1 MGKSIAFPN
10 GKEYNS
16 HDARKDNFFSEVE
29 AMLRRKDVDMLSGS
43 IMKGLFVVALPIVL
57 MNVLQSMFNMV
68 DMRVLKTYDT
78 DGLAVGAVG
87 VCSTLIGLITN
98 LVIGIAT
105 GANAVV
111 ARHLGRKDP
120 ENARKAAG
128 TAILF
133 SALAGLALTVIGIV
147 GAKAFLIWTNC
158 PEKLLSRAVLYF
170 RLYFAGVPILT
181 VYNFCAAIIRSSGNS
196 KRVMEISLVGGA
208 VKVVCTYL
216 FVGAFKGGIVGVS
229 LATILSWCVIF
240 AMSWWTVTKGNS
252 AVNINLKDVRYE
264 KAELKEVLL
273 IGVPSGLQ
281 MGLYSIANVIIV
293 ATVNTF
299 GAEATT
305 GLSIANTFDGIIYS
319 FSHATS
325 LAVLPYVSQNI
336 GAGNIMRATQSV
348 WRGILLAIILAGGTG
363 ALSAIFAP
371 QLSSL
376 LSSDPKVIDYSCQK
390 MVIISS
396 TYFVCGIYDV
406 FGAALRGMG
415 RPVVPTVATMLFMC
429 ALRFVWVYVIFP
441 LVPQNLTFLYLVW
454 PVGWVLSI
462 ALMSCALFPQIK
474 KLKKYYAE
482 HPATA

>member
-1 MGKSIAFPN
+1 
-10 GKEYNS
+10 
-16 HDARKDNFFSEVE
+16 
-29 AMLRRKDVDMLSGS
+29 MLRRKNVDMLSGS
-43 IMKGLFVVALPIVL
+43 IMKGLFIVAFPIVL

-120 ENARKAAG
+120 EDARKAAG

-133 SALAGLALTVIGIV
+133 SALAGLALTVIGIA
-147 GAKAFLIWTNC
+147 GAKTFLVWTNC

-229 LATILSWCVIF
+229 LATILSWFVTF

-252 AVNINLKDVRYE
+252 AVNIKLKDVRYD
-264 KAELKEVLL
+264 KKELKEVLR

-305 GLSIANTFDGIIYS
+305 GLSIANTFDGIIYN

-336 GAGNIMRATQSV
+336 GAGNIKRATQSV

-376 LSSDPKVIDYSCQK
+376 LSSDPVVIDYSCQK

-396 TYFVCGIYDV
+396 TYFICGIFDV

-454 PVGWVLSI
+454 PVGWILSI
-462 ALMSCALFPQIK
+462 ALMACALFPQIK
-474 KLKKYYAE
+474 KLMKYYAE
-482 HPATA
+482 HPVTA

>member
-1 MGKSIAFPN
+1 
-10 GKEYNS
+10 
-16 HDARKDNFFSEVE
+16 
-29 AMLRRKDVDMLSGS
+29 MLRRKDVDMLSGS
-43 IMKGLFVVALPIVL
+43 IMKGLFIVAFPIVV

-78 DGLAVGAVG
+78 DGFAVGAVG

-98 LVIGIAT
+98 TVIGIAT

-111 ARHLGRKDP
+111 AKHLGRKDP
-120 ENARKAAG
+120 EDARKAAG

-133 SALAGLALTVIGIV
+133 SAIAGIALAILGIF
-147 GAKAFLIWTNC
+147 GAKTFLMWTNC
-158 PEKLLSRAVLYF
+158 PEDLLSRAALYF
-170 RLYFAGVPILT
+170 QLYFVGVPILT
-181 VYNFCAAIIRSSGNS
+181 VYNFACAIIRSSGNS
-196 KRVMEISLVGGA
+196 KRVMEISLIGGA
-208 VKVVCTYL
+208 VKVALTYL
-216 FVGAFKGGIVGVS
+216 FVGLFRGGIVGVS
-229 LATILSWCVIF
+229 MATILSWAVTF
-240 AMSWWTVTKGNS
+240 LMSWWTITKGNS
-252 AVNINLKDVRYE
+252 VVRIKLKDVRYE
-264 KAELKEVLL
+264 KQELKEVLR

-299 GAEATT
+299 GKEATT

-325 LAVLPYVSQNI
+325 LAVLPYISQNV
-336 GAGNIMRATQSV
+336 GAGNIKRATQSV

-363 ALSAIFAP
+363 ALSAIFSP

-376 LSSDPKVIDYSCQK
+376 LSSDPVVIDYSCQK
-390 MVIISS
+390 MMLISS
-396 TYFVCGIYDV
+396 TYFVCGIFDV

-415 RPVVPTVATMLFMC
+415 RPVVPTVATLLFMC

-441 LVPQNLTFLYLVW
+441 LLPSNLTFLYLVW

-474 KLKKYYAE
+474 KLKALHAE
-482 HPATA
+482 HPATT

>member
-1 MGKSIAFPN
+1 
-10 GKEYNS
+10 
-16 HDARKDNFFSEVE
+16 
-29 AMLRRKDVDMLSGS
+29 MLRRKDVDMLSGS
-43 IMKGLFVVALPIVL
+43 IMKGLFIVAFPIVL

-120 ENARKAAG
+120 EDARKAAG
-128 TAILF
+128 TAIFF

-147 GAKAFLIWTNC
+147 GAKTFLIWTNC
-158 PEKLLSRAVLYF
+158 PEKLLSRATLYF

-181 VYNFCAAIIRSSGNS
+181 MHNFCCAIIRSSGNS
-196 KRVMEISLVGGA
+196 KRVMSISLTSGA
-208 VKVVCTYL
+208 VKVALTYL
-216 FVGAFKGGIVGVS
+216 FVGLFKGGIVGVS
-229 LATILSWCVIF
+229 LATIFSWGVGF
-240 AMSWWTVTKGNS
+240 AMSWWTITKGNS
-252 AVNINLKDVRYE
+252 TVRIKLKDVRYE
-264 KAELKEVLL
+264 KTELKEVLR

-336 GAGNIMRATQSV
+336 GAGNVKRATQSV
-348 WRGILLAIILAGGTG
+348 WRGILLAIVFAGGTG

-376 LSSDPKVIDYSCQK
+376 LSSDPVVIDYSCQK

-396 TYFVCGIYDV
+396 TYFVCGIFDV

-462 ALMSCALFPQIK
+462 ILMSCVLFPQIK
-474 KLKKYYAE
+474 KLKKFYAE
-482 HPATA
+482 HPVTA

>member
-1 MGKSIAFPN
+1 MVAFSGEWRYDN
-10 GKEYNS
+10 
-16 HDARKDNFFSEVE
+16 HDTLKCNFYCEVE
-29 AMLRRKDVDMLSGS
+29 AMLRRKEVNMLSGS
-43 IMKGLFVVALPIVL
+43 IMKGLFVVAFPIVL

-120 ENARKAAG
+120 EDARKAAG
-128 TAILF
+128 TSILF
-133 SALAGLALTVIGIV
+133 SAVAGLALAVIGIA
-147 GAKAFLIWTNC
+147 GAETFLIWTNC
-158 PEKLLSRAVLYF
+158 PETLLSRAVLYF
-170 RLYFAGVPILT
+170 QLYFAGVPILT
-181 VYNFCAAIIRSSGNS
+181 IYNFFCAIIRSSGNS
-196 KRVMEISLVGGA
+196 KRVMEISLISSA
-208 VKVVCTYL
+208 VKVSLTYL
-216 FVGAFKGGIVGVS
+216 FVGLFKGGIVGVS
-229 LATILSWCVIF
+229 LATILSWVVSF
-240 AMSWWTVTKGNS
+240 LMSWWTITKGDG
-252 AVNINLKDVRYE
+252 AVKVRLKDIRYE
-264 KAELKEVLL
+264 KAELKEVLR

-319 FSHATS
+319 LSHATS

-336 GAGNIMRATQSV
+336 GAGNVKRATQSV
-348 WRGILLAIILAGGTG
+348 WRGILLAIALAGGAG

-376 LSSDPKVIDYSCQK
+376 LSSDPVVIDYSCQK

-396 TYFVCGIYDV
+396 TYFICGIFDV

-441 LVPQNLTFLYLVW
+441 LLPTNLTFLYLVW

-462 ALMSCALFPQIK
+462 MLMSCALFPQIK
-474 KLKKYYAE
+474 KLKVYYAD
-482 HPATA
+482 HPATAK